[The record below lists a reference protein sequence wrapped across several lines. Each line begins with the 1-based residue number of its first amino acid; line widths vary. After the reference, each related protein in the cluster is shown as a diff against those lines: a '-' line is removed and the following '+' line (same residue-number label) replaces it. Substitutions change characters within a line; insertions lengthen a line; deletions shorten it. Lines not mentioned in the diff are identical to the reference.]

1 MAWGERASQVEIA
14 LLVGE
19 DRAEKRLA
27 IGGADEQGRWYARDA
42 SRPQVFLVDSTLV
55 QELTKS
61 ISDLRDKEPLR
72 FRARAGRAHRLDSRG
87 CDRICG

>member
-1 MAWGERASQVEIA
+1 MSSEDPDADSLWLLTAWGSGRRRWRSPCSSAQ
-14 LLVGE
+14 

-55 QELTKS
+55 QELTKG
-61 ISDLRDKEPLR
+61 ISDLRDKEPTAL
-72 FRARAGRAHRLDSRG
+72 
-87 CDRICG
+87 